1 MTQAPQ
7 RLRSR
12 STGGS
17 GGPGEAVPP
26 GDPLLHPRSRAAPTP
41 GSLRLIRTQDRAP
54 ARGIERREPEGE
66 GGRSGRTS
74 TAECG
79 PERVQ
84 ARGSLSARL
93 SQHTWSRTTVAHG
106 RPRAAAEVGKPPTP
120 TSARSTARARVPG
133 SNPRGTGTHGT
144 QAGLSPRGTQAA
156 PVRSRHTDT
165 RAGVCVSSVCAMPSP
180 WELRKKAH
188 VDSDSSR
195 NHANFPP

>member
-1 MTQAPQ
+1 MTPAPQ

-120 TSARSTARARVPG
+120 TSAKSTARARVPG
-133 SNPRGTGTHGT
+133 GNPRGTGTHGT

-165 RAGVCVSSVCAMPSP
+165 RAGVCVSSV
-180 WELRKKAH
+180 
-188 VDSDSSR
+188 
-195 NHANFPP
+195 